1 LQLYLLPWSHNDL
14 SLGSLEDSLQL
25 RLLVVHGRQI
35 FKVLTLLLAHLHV
48 DGVELLL
55 ESGHSPIQI
64 GVHVFLSN
72 HNTLIAL
79 SGSAPLCAAA
89 WTDRH
94 DLILWEIGHHLSL
107 LLCISVLLV
116 TG

>member
-1 LQLYLLPWSHNDL
+1 M
-14 SLGSLEDSLQL
+14 SLGSLEDCFKL

-55 ESGHSPIQI
+55 KSGHSTIQI
-64 GVHVFLSN
+64 RVSVFLSN
-72 HNTLIAL
+72 HNALIAL
-79 SGSAPLCAAA
+79 SGGASLSTAA

-94 DLILWEIGHHLSL
+94 DLILSEIGHHLSL

-116 TG
+116 TR